1 MDFIWYRMNWN
12 LLAPE
17 TERMWHSLEK
27 KPGMPLLQWKTGI
40 LTIKPSNRTQFSG
53 KIQKLINS
61 SFRQ

>member
-27 KPGMPLLQWKTGI
+27 KKTEC
-40 LTIKPSNRTQFSG
+40 LFYNG
-53 KIQKLINS
+53 KQAY
-61 SFRQ
+61 

>member
-27 KPGMPLLQWKTGI
+27 KPECLFY
-40 LTIKPSNRTQFSG
+40 NG
-53 KIQKLINS
+53 KQAY
-61 SFRQ
+61 